1 MDRKVLLIQPN
12 YSYQRKSGAWGV
24 NPPIGL
30 AYIAAV
36 LEKNGINVEILDAN
50 ALNLTVDQVVEYIK
64 KTNPAVIGMSILT
77 PAHQYCIDV
86 IKYLPEN
93 IITVA
98 GGNQSTAIP
107 EELIKQGF
115 KIVVLGEG
123 EYTMLEIAQGKALSE
138 IKGIAYLE
146 NNKVI
151 KTMERPPLDVNELPF
166 PARHL
171 LLSDG
176 VNLPYKS
183 ANTQYFPWTGIFTSR
198 GCPYDCCYCF
208 KKTFGRAV
216 RQRSV
221 KNVIDEILFLKNNYN
236 IKELDIYDD
245 LFNFDLDRAEKIL
258 DEIIERKLDVII
270 RCSNG
275 LRVDKITP
283 RFIDKLKKAGCTY
296 LAFGIESG
304 DQRVLDN
311 IPKHITIDQIKAAV
325 KLAKDAGI
333 TVTGFFIFGLIGDNK
348 ESMER
353 TIKLSKELDLDFASY
368 TIATPYPGTR
378 FWDHIN
384 KNGKIFFEGWNDYH
398 HSTGKMMFSSPDVA
412 PAHEVEKMYRRAYR
426 EFYLRPSYI
435 FKKVFKI
442 RSLLQLKNMFLGFIS
457 ILKAMKNR
465 RK

>member
-50 ALNLTVDQVVEYIK
+50 ALNLTVEQVVEYVK
-64 KTNPAVIGMSILT
+64 KTNPAVVGMSILT

-86 IKYLPEN
+86 IKCLPEN

-123 EYTMLEIAQGKALSE
+123 EYTMLEIAQGKVLSE

-151 KTMERPPLDVNELPF
+151 TTMDRSPLDVNELPF

-171 LLSDG
+171 LLSNG

-270 RCSNG
+270 R
-275 LRVDKITP
+275 
-283 RFIDKLKKAGCTY
+283 
-296 LAFGIESG
+296 
-304 DQRVLDN
+304 
-311 IPKHITIDQIKAAV
+311 
-325 KLAKDAGI
+325 
-333 TVTGFFIFGLIGDNK
+333 
-348 ESMER
+348 
-353 TIKLSKELDLDFASY
+353 
-368 TIATPYPGTR
+368 
-378 FWDHIN
+378 
-384 KNGKIFFEGWNDYH
+384 
-398 HSTGKMMFSSPDVA
+398 
-412 PAHEVEKMYRRAYR
+412 
-426 EFYLRPSYI
+426 
-435 FKKVFKI
+435 
-442 RSLLQLKNMFLGFIS
+442 
-457 ILKAMKNR
+457 
-465 RK
+465 